1 MVIKIKKREDNLY
14 NRIGVYAVVNKVNG
28 FTYVGQTAMNF
39 GDRRDSHFSLLRN
52 GKHPCKEMQID
63 FNKYGEKN
71 FEFVVLCDSNSR
83 EEIDRF
89 EDLYIKKYKSKGLSY
104 NKVPGGFR
112 QGQKG
117 LHTSDHAKRLIG
129 KKNREHMLGRKASK
143 ETKEK
148 MSETRKE
155 KINKM
160 SLDEKR
166 KLIEPMITATRGKKF
181 SDEKRAKVIEYIKTI
196 G

>member
-1 MVIKIKKREDNLY
+1 VVIKIKKREDNLY

-89 EDLYIKKYKSKGLSY
+89 EIYK
-104 NKVPGGFR
+104 N
-112 QGQKG
+112 
-117 LHTSDHAKRLIG
+117 
-129 KKNREHMLGRKASK
+129 NRVG
-143 ETKEK
+143 T
-148 MSETRKE
+148 
-155 KINKM
+155 IQ
-160 SLDEKR
+160 
-166 KLIEPMITATRGKKF
+166 
-181 SDEKRAKVIEYIKTI
+181 IKTPMELV
-196 G
+196 GYEDYEVGK